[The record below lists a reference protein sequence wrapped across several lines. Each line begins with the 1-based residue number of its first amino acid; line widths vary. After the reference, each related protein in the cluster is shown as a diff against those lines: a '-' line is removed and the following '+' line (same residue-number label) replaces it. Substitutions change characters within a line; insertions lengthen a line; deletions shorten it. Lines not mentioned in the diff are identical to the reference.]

1 MDWPYKIL
9 SREGLGTVLHRAQ
22 ALELCRDPVVLYQL
36 VERRFQCVSAK
47 EPDVV
52 EEFFFEVAEEV
63 LHHRV
68 VVAVALAGH

>member
-1 MDWPYKIL
+1 L
-9 SREGLGTVLHRAQ
+9 SFVEIRS
-22 ALELCRDPVVLYQL
+22 VLYQL
-36 VERRFQCVSAK
+36 MYSWSCFQCVSAK